1 MILYQFAQDMAECDV
16 AFLNPRGDCG
26 WHDKGIVDESGQL
39 AACRSGPRHR
49 GQTTFTGGG
58 DTLQHVRRIPAGADA
73 DRNVAWSAMRPHLA
87 GKQFFIAVVVR
98 DAGNGGDVR
107 RQRDRRQRHPVALV
121 PSDKFRRDMGGI
133 RRTPAVAE
141 EKNFIAVTEGLRD
154 ERGDLHDSVDMFA
167 RKLLLDVRT
176 VGKGRQNKCLHG
188 GILGKGVWAV
198 KVGGSLHHILHI
210 LQHQIEHGIGR
221 CYSRRAMAKDQP
233 IKALVIALV
242 DDAMSAVYS
251 INRLTPEALCFV
263 LPEGSKALV
272 ESAVQP
278 NIQQMP
284 RRWDWIVLAETAEF
298 PTSYQTLA
306 RSLPELLRTWEVQ
319 PGELVVDV
327 SGATP
332 AMAGALTVVALPWTS
347 RLVELSP
354 AREGLEGDRIELGT
368 KTLVWTQSNPWDEQ
382 ATVSRREGC
391 ELFNRGLFHAAAKLF
406 HDVELRVS
414 GGQKPLYRALT
425 DLADGYELWERF
437 HYRQAWDKLK
447 TAMKALEMASLWGG
461 PPGLKSVVP
470 PIKANAGFLEKIV
483 LDSAEVKEFV
493 PLDLLAHAGRR
504 LLAGRDPEAAMVSL
518 VRALEAFAQVRLHKA
533 HKMKSWDVSPEQLP
547 QAIQEMCRT
556 CYLEDVDGKYKLP
569 LQAQFRVL
577 AGLGDQLGQTFLREW
592 QKMKPLLDAAN
603 HAVLGHGF
611 EPIKSERVQ
620 QLYDVIVRLTGVAES
635 SLPKFPVLSL

>member
-1 MILYQFAQDMAECDV
+1 
-16 AFLNPRGDCG
+16 
-26 WHDKGIVDESGQL
+26 
-39 AACRSGPRHR
+39 
-49 GQTTFTGGG
+49 
-58 DTLQHVRRIPAGADA
+58 
-73 DRNVAWSAMRPHLA
+73 
-87 GKQFFIAVVVR
+87 
-98 DAGNGGDVR
+98 
-107 RQRDRRQRHPVALV
+107 
-121 PSDKFRRDMGGI
+121 
-133 RRTPAVAE
+133 
-141 EKNFIAVTEGLRD
+141 
-154 ERGDLHDSVDMFA
+154 
-167 RKLLLDVRT
+167 
-176 VGKGRQNKCLHG
+176 
-188 GILGKGVWAV
+188 
-198 KVGGSLHHILHI
+198 
-210 LQHQIEHGIGR
+210 
-221 CYSRRAMAKDQP
+221 MAKDQP
-233 IKALVIALV
+233 VKVLVIALV

-354 AREGLEGDRIELGT
+354 AREGLDGDRIELGT

-447 TAMKALEMASLWGG
+447 TATKALEMASLWGG

-504 LLAGRDPEAAMVSL
+504 LLAGRDPEEAMVSL

-533 HKMKSWDVSPEQLP
+533 HKMRSWDVAPEQLP
-547 QAIQEMCRT
+547 QALQEMCRT
-556 CYLEDVDGKYKLP
+556 CYLEDIDGKYKLP

-620 QLYDVIVRLTGVAES
+620 QLYEVIVRLTGVAES

>member
-1 MILYQFAQDMAECDV
+1 
-16 AFLNPRGDCG
+16 
-26 WHDKGIVDESGQL
+26 
-39 AACRSGPRHR
+39 
-49 GQTTFTGGG
+49 
-58 DTLQHVRRIPAGADA
+58 
-73 DRNVAWSAMRPHLA
+73 
-87 GKQFFIAVVVR
+87 
-98 DAGNGGDVR
+98 
-107 RQRDRRQRHPVALV
+107 
-121 PSDKFRRDMGGI
+121 
-133 RRTPAVAE
+133 
-141 EKNFIAVTEGLRD
+141 
-154 ERGDLHDSVDMFA
+154 
-167 RKLLLDVRT
+167 
-176 VGKGRQNKCLHG
+176 
-188 GILGKGVWAV
+188 
-198 KVGGSLHHILHI
+198 
-210 LQHQIEHGIGR
+210 
-221 CYSRRAMAKDQP
+221 MAKDQP
-233 IKALVIALV
+233 VKVLVIALV

-354 AREGLEGDRIELGT
+354 AREGLDGDRIELGT

-447 TAMKALEMASLWGG
+447 TATKALEMASLWGG

-533 HKMKSWDVSPEQLP
+533 HKMRSWDVAPEQLP
-547 QAIQEMCRT
+547 QALQEMCRT
-556 CYLEDVDGKYKLP
+556 CYLEDIDGKYKLP

-620 QLYDVIVRLTGVAES
+620 QLYEVIVRLTGVAES